1 MSDVFTPLYA
11 AMLGGFLIVGQAIL
25 MIMVGAYRGR
35 IKQSVGIGEDMTLE
49 RLVRRHGNFAEN
61 AAIFIAVLA
70 VYELIN
76 GQTGL
81 AFWLA
86 LAFGIGRLAHAI
98 GFSSNTGSHL
108 VDVKGGRKVFIAMR
122 VIGAMS
128 TFFTFIALG
137 GALAYSM
144 SGLA

>member
-1 MSDVFTPLYA
+1 
-11 AMLGGFLIVGQAIL
+11 
-25 MIMVGAYRGR
+25 MVSLDKIRNFFR
-35 IKQSVGIGEDMTLE
+35 KFISIKYIFFYT
-49 RLVRRHGNFAEN
+49 
-61 AAIFIAVLA
+61 IFIAVLA

-128 TFFTFIALG
+128 TFFTFIVLG
-137 GALAYSM
+137 GALVYSM